1 MSERLDLKNTVNLPR
16 TNFAMKANLPENEPH
31 RVTWWSS
38 LSLYRKIREARRG
51 APLFVLHDGPPYANN
66 NIHLGQALNK
76 ILKDM
81 VVKSRSM
88 MGYDCPY
95 VPGWDCHG
103 LPIEHRV
110 DLDLGEAGRTMP
122 ALEKRELCRR
132 YAEKFIGIQ
141 AGEFRRLGVFWDWD
155 LDEEE
160 SRPRAP
166 GVKGLPDR
174 KAIYRTID
182 REYEAV
188 IVEELGKFFSSG
200 RVYHG
205 RKPVH
210 WCFSC
215 RTALAEAEVE
225 YEDRGDPSIYVKFP
239 LSENLAER
247 MPALAKA
254 AAGAPVSV
262 LIWTTTPWTIPA
274 NLAIA
279 FHPDHAY
286 VAVKVEGEVFI
297 LAEARLEPTAAA
309 CGWRSP
315 EVLLRFAGRELAY
328 TPEELAA
335 AAAAGRAVTAEAP
348 YAIPRRPSD
357 PATLVPGRSQLI
369 LADYVTLDQ
378 GTGAVHTAPGH
389 GADDFR
395 SGQRYRLPV
404 FNPVADDGTFDPV
417 LVEAEWLKGQHVLKA
432 NKKIVDDLRARG
444 RLVHEE
450 RIQHSYPH
458 CWRCK
463 NPVLF
468 RATPQW
474 FISMET
480 EDLRGKALSA
490 IAAVR
495 WIPPFSEERISNMIA
510 GRPDWCI
517 SRQRTWGVPIPA
529 VICRTCFTEKGD
541 ETAFLRD
548 AAFFA
553 HVARRFRE
561 EGSDAWFGKPGPAG
575 TPVPYA
581 SPAER
586 LQHLVPPGLA
596 CPTCGKRDGL
606 EPQDPIVD
614 VWFESGVSHEAVL
627 PSRGL
632 PWPADL
638 YLEGHDQHRGW
649 FHSSLLIGVGTRGG
663 APYKSVLTHGFTLYL
678 NAKTGRVEKMSKS
691 LGNVISPIEVAGHLG
706 ADILR
711 LWVTQVDFLEDMNVS
726 PEILERNAE
735 AYRKIR
741 NTFRYLLGNLYDF
754 DTTKDALPEAS
765 LLEID
770 RWALAELAT
779 VSAAVRRAYDGY
791 EFHRVFHALNEFCSV
806 TMSAV
811 YLDVIK
817 DRLYTTPPRSRERRS
832 AQTTL
837 ARIADELCR
846 LMAPTLVFTAEEVWQ
861 EMRALPGGS
870 QRADSVHMATF
881 KGASVPGRP
890 SEEPA
895 GVADAE
901 LLTRWRRLFDVR
913 AEIAKAIEEK
923 RKNKEI
929 GSSLGAQIV
938 LAAPTELRAFL
949 ESFGEDLRFHL
960 IVSAVRFDDALAGGR
975 PAEKIPGLSILVAP
989 AAGTKCERCW
999 NVTQDVGADPS
1010 WPTACARCARAL
1022 GEILAGTA

>member
-1 MSERLDLKNTVNLPR
+1 MSERPDLKSTVNLPR
-16 TNFAMKANLPENEPH
+16 TNFAMKANLPENEP
-31 RVTWWSS
+31 RRLAWWASQS
-38 LSLYRKIREARRG
+38 IYRKIRDARRG

-141 AGEFRRLGVFWDWD
+141 ASEFRRLGVFWDWQ

-160 SRPRAP
+160 SRPTTP
-166 GVKGLPDR
+166 GGNGLPDR

-188 IVEELGKFFSSG
+188 IVESLGAFFSSG

-225 YEDRGDPSIYVKFP
+225 YEERNDPSVYVKFP
-239 LSENLAER
+239 LSENLATR
-247 MPALAKA
+247 MPALAEA

-262 LIWTTTPWTIPA
+262 VIWTTTPWTLPA

-279 FHPDHAY
+279 FHPDHTY
-286 VAVKVEGEVFI
+286 IAVRVGGEVYV
-297 LAEARLEPTAAA
+297 LAEARLEATAAA
-309 CGWRSP
+309 CGWESP
-315 EVLLRFAGRELAY
+315 SVLLRFPGRDLAY
-328 TPEELAA
+328 TPEALAA
-335 AAAAGRAVTAEAP
+335 AGSGAVTARAP
-348 YAIPRRPSD
+348 YTIPRRPGD
-357 PATLVPGRSQLI
+357 PASLMPGRSQLL

-389 GADDFR
+389 GADDFA
-395 SGQRYRLPV
+395 SGQRYGLPA
-404 FNPVADDGTFDPV
+404 FNPVADNGTFEPA
-417 LVEAEWLKGQHVLKA
+417 LVEADFLKGQHVHKA
-432 NKKIVDDLRARG
+432 NRKIVEDLRARG
-444 RLVHEE
+444 ILLHEE
-450 RIQHSYPH
+450 KIQHSYPH

-480 EDLRGKALSA
+480 QDLRGRALQA
-490 IAAVR
+490 IAGAR
-495 WIPPFSEERISNMIA
+495 WIPPFGQERISNMIA

-529 VICRTCFTEKGD
+529 VICRPCFAERND
-541 ETAFLRD
+541 ESAFLRD
-548 AAFFA
+548 RVFFA
-553 HVARRFRE
+553 HVARRFRD
-561 EGSDAWFGKPGPAG
+561 EGSDAWFGKPGPGGA
-575 TPVPYA
+575 PVPYA
-581 SPAER
+581 SSAER
-586 LQHLVPPGLA
+586 LEHLVPAGLS
-596 CPTCGKRDGL
+596 CPSCGARDGL

-638 YLEGHDQHRGW
+638 YLEGHDQYRGW
-649 FHSSLLIGVGTRGG
+649 FHSSLLVGVATRGG
-663 APYKSVLTHGFTLYL
+663 APYKGVLTHGFTLYL
-678 NAKTGRVEKMSKS
+678 NPKTGRVEKMSKS
-691 LGNVISPIEVAGHLG
+691 LGNVISPIEVSDHLG

-711 LWVTQVDFLEDMNVS
+711 LWVAQVDFLEDMNVS

-741 NTFRYLLGNLYDF
+741 NTFRFLLGNLYDF
-754 DTTKDALPEAS
+754 DASRDAVPDPKLA
-765 LLEID
+765 EID
-770 RWALAELAT
+770 RWALAELAS
-779 VSAAVRRAYDGY
+779 VSAAVRRAYESY
-791 EFHRVFHALNEFCSV
+791 EFHRVFHALNDFCSV

-817 DRLYTTPPRSRERRS
+817 DRLYTSPPRSPERRS
-832 AQTTL
+832 AQAAL

-846 LMAPTLVFTAEEVWQ
+846 LMAPMLVFTAEEIWQ
-861 EMRALPGGS
+861 EMRGLPGGAG
-870 QRADSVHMATF
+870 RAESVHVATF
-881 KGASVPGRP
+881 PGASVGGKP
-890 SEEPA
+890 SDVSTGAES
-895 GVADAE
+895 AE
-901 LLTRWRRLFDVR
+901 LLARWRRLFEVR
-913 AEIAKAIEEK
+913 TEIAKAIEEK
-923 RKNKEI
+923 RKTKEI
-929 GSSLGAQIV
+929 GSSLGARIV
-938 LAAPTELRAFL
+938 LAAPPELRAFL
-949 ESFGEDLRFHL
+949 ESFGEELRFNL
-960 IVSAVRFDDALAGGR
+960 IVSSVRFDDALSEGR
-975 PAEKIPGLSILVAP
+975 SAERIPGLSILVAP
-989 AAGTKCERCW
+989 AEGTKCERCW
-999 NVTQDVGADPS
+999 NVTQDVGADPD

-1022 GEILAGTA
+1022 ATILAETA